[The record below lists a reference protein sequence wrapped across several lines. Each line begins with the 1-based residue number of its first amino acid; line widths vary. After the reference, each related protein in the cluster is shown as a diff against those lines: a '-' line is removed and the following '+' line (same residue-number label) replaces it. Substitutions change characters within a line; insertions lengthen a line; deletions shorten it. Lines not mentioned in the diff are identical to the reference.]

1 MQFKY
6 ATKEH
11 FMEVAISVIVP
22 VYQVFAYL
30 DHCVQS
36 LLAQT
41 FSCWELILVDDGSTD
56 GSLELCQRYAKLD
69 SRIQVLHQNNA
80 GVSAARNTGL
90 VAAQG
95 LWIAFVDADDWVEP
109 EYLQKLYER
118 CSSAQISL
126 CDVDDGESRTLAEET
141 LSVEAIRT
149 TPSRYAQLPYINY
162 VYNKLFSRS
171 LLFPEGPRFDVH
183 RKRGEDAAF
192 VAACLLRCR
201 TVAVCP
207 EKLYHYRATPDSAT
221 HHFYDGVCRDEK
233 KLFGEQNAFFDTA
246 RMDATETAAFAR
258 WQYGK
263 IISVLRYIARYAPD
277 SKTRTWYIREFL
289 AEGDIYTAFATLPE
303 GISGRSLLYAFLTRR
318 HRFSLLGA
326 ALRLLG

>member
-1 MQFKY
+1 MKP
-6 ATKEH
+6 T
-11 FMEVAISVIVP
+11 ISVIVP
-22 VYQVFAYL
+22 VYQASAHL
-30 DHCVQS
+30 EPCIRS

-41 FSCWELILVDDGSTD
+41 FSDWELILVDDGSTD
-56 GSLELCQRYAKLD
+56 GSLELCRRYAGQD
-69 SRIQVLHQNNA
+69 ARIRVLHQSNA

-90 VAAQG
+90 AAAQG

-109 EYLQKLYER
+109 EYLQTMYEK
-118 CSSAQISL
+118 CGNAQISL
-126 CDVDDGESRTLAEET
+126 CDVADGEPRTLAEET
-141 LSVEAIRT
+141 LSLDTLRT

-171 LLFPEGPRFDVH
+171 LLFPEGPRFDVQ

-221 HHFYDGVCRDEK
+221 HRFYEGVCRDEK
-233 KLFGEQNAFFDTA
+233 MLFGEQNALFDTD
-246 RMDATETAAFAR
+246 RMDAVETAAFAR

-263 IISVLRYIARYAPD
+263 IIAVLRYIARYAPD
-277 SKTRTWYIREFL
+277 GRTRTRYIREFL
-289 AEGDIYTAFATLPE
+289 AEDAIYAAFAYLPE
-303 GISGRSLLYAFLTRR
+303 GIGGRSLLYAFLTRR